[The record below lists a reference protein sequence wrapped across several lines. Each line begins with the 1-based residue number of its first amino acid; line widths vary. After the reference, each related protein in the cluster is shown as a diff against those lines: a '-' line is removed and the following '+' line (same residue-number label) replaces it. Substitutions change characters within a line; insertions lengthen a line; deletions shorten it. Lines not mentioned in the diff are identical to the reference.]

1 MKSLRRWNPRNEV
14 ELSDPFRPIEQLF
27 DEMWRNWPNRYF
39 DGDTTRPFLRPA
51 MDVVENENNFTVR
64 VDLPGLNEDD
74 VQVEMEDNVLTIRGE
89 MGDTVEKEG
98 ERYHYRERYSGSF
111 QRSLRLPNG
120 IDADKI
126 DASFENGVLNIVLP
140 KLPQAQPKK
149 IDIKATTKK

>member
-1 MKSLRRWNPRNEV
+1 MKSLKRWNPRNEV
-14 ELSDPFRPIEQLF
+14 ELSDPFRPIDQLF
-27 DEMWRNWPNRYF
+27 DEMWRGWPYRLLE
-39 DGDTTRPFLRPA
+39 GDTTRPFLRPA
-51 MDVVENENNFTVR
+51 MDVVENENNITVR
-64 VDLPGLNEDD
+64 VDLPGLNRDD
-74 VQVEMEDNVLTIRGE
+74 VRVEMEDNVLTIQGE

-126 DASFENGVLNIVLP
+126 DASFDNGVLNIVLP

-149 IDIKATTKK
+149 IDIKATNKK